1 MIICL
6 LMMVVWVGCDRV
18 NEIRIKSALKKFEF
32 RQHHLGMQV
41 RIALFSEQEET
52 AVEHARL
59 AFAEIDRLDAIMSDY
74 RIDSE
79 LNLLTT
85 QALDTV
91 KVVSRELFSVLA
103 RAQEIAAWSGGAFD
117 ITIGPLSQLWRKSR
131 RLGNLPDS
139 AQFLQAKKNTGW
151 QKLVLY
157 PKNRGVKLLQSGMKL
172 DLGGIAKGYI
182 AQAALHVLRNAGS
195 PRALVEIG
203 GEIAIGAPPP
213 KQKGWAVVLPNDSEK
228 PLHYLRDTV
237 VATSG
242 DTEQFVEF
250 AGVRYSHI
258 LDPRSGLG
266 LTTRIS
272 VTVLSEDGALA
283 DALSTTLSVLEAEGV
298 QIATNRYKGIL
309 VYTKKVE

>member
-1 MIICL
+1 
-6 LMMVVWVGCDRV
+6 
-18 NEIRIKSALKKFEF
+18 
-32 RQHHLGMQV
+32 MQV

-52 AVEHARL
+52 AVERARL

-85 QALDTV
+85 QAVDRV
-91 KVVSRELFSVLA
+91 KVVSRELFTVLA

-117 ITIGPLSQLWRKSR
+117 ITVGPLSQLWRKSR
-131 RLGNLPDS
+131 RLGSLPDA
-139 AQFLQAKKNTGW
+139 AQLRQAKKNIGW
-151 QKLVLY
+151 QKVVLY
-157 PKNRGVKLLQSGMKL
+157 PKNRGVKLLQSEMKL

-182 AQAALHVLRNAGS
+182 AQAALHILHKAGS

-213 KQKGWAVVLPNDSEK
+213 NQKGWGVVLPNDSEK
-228 PLHYLRDTV
+228 PLHYLHDTV

-242 DTEQFVEF
+242 DTEQFVEVS
-250 AGVRYSHI
+250 GIRYSHV

-266 LTTRIS
+266 LTTRTS

-283 DALSTTLSVLEAEGV
+283 DALSTTLSVLGEEGV
-298 QIATNRYKGIL
+298 QTAKNRYKGVRVFL
-309 VYTKKVE
+309 KTMK